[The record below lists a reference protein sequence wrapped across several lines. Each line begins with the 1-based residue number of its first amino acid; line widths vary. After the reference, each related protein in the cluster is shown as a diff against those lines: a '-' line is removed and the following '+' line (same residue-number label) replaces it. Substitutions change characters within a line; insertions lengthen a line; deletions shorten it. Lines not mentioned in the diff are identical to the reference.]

1 MADTENASDGD
12 ELTPDELTE
21 QLESDNEA
29 IT

>member
-21 QLESDNEA
+21 QLEDDNEA

>member
-21 QLESDNEA
+21 QLENDNEA